1 MILQYLINTVTTSVI
16 EDWHRMEVQTVYG
29 WDYGLKQGNRY
40 LEPKT
45 HSQLAVYKPD
55 VDISLAMGAQ
65 VVENL
70 QEPWTAK
77 FPNTNASHV
86 AIWLRYRGSVIFE
99 WVYVCVDGCRYLLP
113 MPNAVIGGYEVQK
126 TDLQL
131 AQIFF
136 ELYGIGGTHQ
146 TVEAALEYAGVK
158 IV

>member
-1 MILQYLINTVTTSVI
+1 MELHTIY
-16 EDWHRMEVQTVYG
+16 DWEYG
-29 WDYGLKQGNRY
+29 QKQGNYY
-40 LEPKT
+40 LQPQT
-45 HSQLAVYKPD
+45 HSKLVVYKPN
-55 VDISLAMGAQ
+55 VDISLTMGAT
-65 VVENL
+65 VVGNF
-70 QEPWTAK
+70 QEPWTNK
-77 FPNTNASHV
+77 FFDPNASSV
-86 AIWLRYRGSVIFE
+86 AIWLRYSGSVIFE

-136 ELYGIGGTHQ
+136 ELYGIGGAHQ